1 MMQNDARKPLI
12 CEMYL
17 KLFNLANINTDLFI
31 AKIGQEA
38 ISLKKNAELDI

>member
-1 MMQNDARKPLI
+1 MMQTDARKPLI

-17 KLFNLANINTDLFI
+17 KLFNLDHINTDLFI